1 MSRIEIRINRV
12 VLRGFDAAGR
22 TAFVDGLKT
31 ELARA
36 LENPAHRA
44 EWSRSQRWPVLK
56 LGRVSME
63 RSASGARKLGAG
75 VARAI
80 RKGMTQ

>member
-1 MSRIEIRINRV
+1 MSPIEIRIDRLV
-12 VLRGFDAAGR
+12 MRGFDAAGR

-36 LENPAHRA
+36 LANAAHRA
-44 EWSRSQRWPVLK
+44 EWQRSQRRPVLR
-56 LGRVSME
+56 LGNVQME
-63 RSASGARKLGAG
+63 QTISGARRLGAG

-80 RKGMTQ
+80 RKGMAQ